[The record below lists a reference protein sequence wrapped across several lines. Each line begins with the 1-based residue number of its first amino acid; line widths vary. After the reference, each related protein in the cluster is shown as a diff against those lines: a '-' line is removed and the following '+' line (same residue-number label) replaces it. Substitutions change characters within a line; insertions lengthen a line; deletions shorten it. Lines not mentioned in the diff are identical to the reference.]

1 MTRSGKSCVSCDG
14 YRLKYPV
21 TLSLF
26 DAAYSL
32 QRIHFFGID
41 NARGHPAPRQD
52 RQSLQAHLSTI
63 ESGKIAESY
72 CPSAYLLTPKQESD
86 AKLISARAAALQQ
99 RGNLSEPVQP
109 ASSEN
114 IEERVLRVI
123 ATTRR
128 VPLDTIRAASTFE
141 ELGID
146 SLDRIN
152 ILFEL
157 EGEFDIEI
165 DDEQAKQVTTL
176 QQMIDGI
183 ALLLAAKAA
192 GASS

>member
-1 MTRSGKSCVSCDG
+1 
-14 YRLKYPV
+14 
-21 TLSLF
+21 
-26 DAAYSL
+26 
-32 QRIHFFGID
+32 
-41 NARGHPAPRQD
+41 
-52 RQSLQAHLSTI
+52 
-63 ESGKIAESY
+63 
-72 CPSAYLLTPKQESD
+72 
-86 AKLISARAAALQQ
+86 
-99 RGNLSEPVQP
+99 LSEPVQP

-128 VPLDTIRAASTFE
+128 VPLDTIHAASTFE

>member
-1 MTRSGKSCVSCDG
+1 MSES
-14 YRLKYPV
+14 
-21 TLSLF
+21 
-26 DAAYSL
+26 
-32 QRIHFFGID
+32 I
-41 NARGHPAPRQD
+41 QD
-52 RQSLQAHLSTI
+52 
-63 ESGKIAESY
+63 
-72 CPSAYLLTPKQESD
+72 
-86 AKLISARAAALQQ
+86 
-99 RGNLSEPVQP
+99 
-109 ASSEN
+109 
-114 IEERVLRVI
+114 RVLRVI

-128 VPLDTIRAASTFE
+128 VPLETVRPDSTFE

-183 ALLLAAKAA
+183 TTLVDAKAT
-192 GASS
+192 GAASEA

>member
-1 MTRSGKSCVSCDG
+1 MSES
-14 YRLKYPV
+14 
-21 TLSLF
+21 
-26 DAAYSL
+26 
-32 QRIHFFGID
+32 I
-41 NARGHPAPRQD
+41 QD
-52 RQSLQAHLSTI
+52 
-63 ESGKIAESY
+63 
-72 CPSAYLLTPKQESD
+72 
-86 AKLISARAAALQQ
+86 
-99 RGNLSEPVQP
+99 
-109 ASSEN
+109 
-114 IEERVLRVI
+114 RVLRVI

-128 VPLDTIRAASTFE
+128 VPLETVRADSTFE

-183 ALLLAAKAA
+183 TTLVDAKA
-192 GASS
+192 GESTED